1 MSPKPMTSKQQPSR
15 QPEKPNETGDRCH
28 GLRFLA
34 FRPRRRQYVNQV
46 LDYGMHNTRSAG
58 MVARLEREFAERF
71 GQRYAIA
78 HANGTVSMHTALMAA
93 DVGVGDEV
101 IVPAY
106 TVYSTASVVLNAG
119 AVPIFADVD
128 PRTWTIDPAD
138 VRRKIS
144 PRTRAIIP
152 VSIGGLAPDYHPLV
166 EICRQHRLTLIED
179 NAQCFLGYYKGKIVG
194 SIGDFASFSFQGSKH
209 MTCGDGGILICSDPE
224 LATRARKAATLGY
237 ATLTARPG
245 DVAVPKE
252 LRCHPEFQRHNAYG
266 FNYRLPE
273 MAAALALGELER
285 LDELVEM
292 RLEVTRRLQQASA
305 GCTWLV
311 PQWTP
316 PDFVHSWW
324 TYTVRLDRADI
335 VWTDFRRKFVELG
348 GDGFYAAYLPVYREP
363 FFPGLSRM
371 VREQPAHYPQ
381 WADLLPDYAQVI
393 CPVWEKIQPRIIQF
407 KTNYIDLDSADR
419 QAQALARTIDHFES
433 AGA

>member
-1 MSPKPMTSKQQPSR
+1 MPLTSIPRVSPK
-15 QPEKPNETGDRCH
+15 
-28 GLRFLA
+28 A
-34 FRPRRRQYVNQV
+34 RQYVNQV

-58 MVARLEREFAERF
+58 MVARLEKEFAERF
-71 GQRYAIA
+71 GQRYGIA

-144 PRTRAIIP
+144 SRTRAIIP
-152 VSIGGLAPDYHPLV
+152 VSIGGLAPNYDPLV

-224 LATRARKAATLGY
+224 LANRARKAATLGY
-237 ATLTARPG
+237 STLTARPG

-273 MAAALALGELER
+273 MAAALALGEFER

-292 RLEVTRRLQQASA
+292 RSGGNAAFATGQRRMRLASA
-305 GCTWLV
+305 AMDAARLRPQLV
-311 PQWTP
+311 
-316 PDFVHSWW
+316 DLHRSFGSGR
-324 TYTVRLDRADI
+324 YRLDRFSPQICRA
-335 VWTDFRRKFVELG
+335 RRRRVL
-348 GDGFYAAYLPVYREP
+348 R
-363 FFPGLSRM
+363 GLSARIS
-371 VREQPAHYPQ
+371 RAILSRLEPQGARAAGGYPQ
-381 WADLLPDYAQVI
+381 WADLLPDYA
-393 CPVWEKIQPRIIQF
+393 R
-407 KTNYIDLDSADR
+407 
-419 QAQALARTIDHFES
+419 
-433 AGA
+433 